1 MKKKTF
7 FYAAILATAMSVTCP
22 DAGAQTKPAFPEDQ
36 LNQTEYAAH
45 LRFLASDEMR
55 GRMTGTPWL
64 EVAARYVA
72 EQFRAAGLA
81 SAQGAEGYL
90 QNIPLA
96 RRTPPA
102 AGQIVLGG
110 DTLRQGKSMMIRNGG
125 ALDWSGGFVF
135 VGYGTVDP
143 ERTIDDYKGLD
154 LKGKVAVAKFGSAG
168 ASDFMGSLTSLSEK
182 KRQLAAE
189 HGAVA
194 LVELYRGPREWR
206 IFLSFLGRAGL
217 DIQSGNSEFV
227 HFLVEDT
234 VGTLA
239 AKAEQQKVSAGSI
252 QTPGIRGDVAK
263 TSNVIG
269 LVRGSDPKLRDEYVL
284 LTAHYDH
291 IGTRAPRGG
300 ASADTIYNGARDNA
314 MGAVALIAAARSFTA
329 RPPKRSVIIAAL
341 TGEEVGG
348 FGSRY
353 LAEHPPVPMDHIVFD
368 LNSDGAGFDDTT
380 IVTVVGLE
388 RTTAQDAIIKGAKRY
403 GLGAIKDPVPEQN
416 LFNRSDNTKF
426 ASLGVPAPTFSAG
439 FHAFGDEINKY
450 YHTAA
455 DEAGD
460 DFNFSYFLK
469 FCKAYVH
476 SARLIADMKE
486 KPFWTPGDTY
496 EKAGRKLYH
505 MKESPA
511 RQ

>member
-1 MKKKTF
+1 MKINLVS
-7 FYAAILATAMSVTCP
+7 AVAIATLIALTTT
-22 DAGAQTKPAFPEDQ
+22 DADAQKKPAFPEDRLDQ
-36 LNQTEYAAH
+36 AEYAAH

-81 SAQGAEGYL
+81 PVEGAKGYL
-90 QNIPLA
+90 QSFPLA

-102 AGQIVLGG
+102 TGHIVLGG

-125 ALDWSGGFVF
+125 ALNWSGGYVF
-135 VGYGTVDP
+135 VGYGTVDLD
-143 ERTIDDYKGLD
+143 RKIDDFKGLD
-154 LKGKVAVAKFGSAG
+154 LKGKVAVAKIGSAG
-168 ASDFMGSLTSLSEK
+168 GSDFIGSLTTLSEK
-182 KRQLAAE
+182 KRQDAAE
-189 HGAVA
+189 RGAVA

-206 IFLSFLGRAGL
+206 LLVSYLGRAGL
-217 DIQSGNSEFV
+217 DIQSGGSNVV

-234 VGTLA
+234 AGTLA
-239 AKAEQQKVSAGSI
+239 ARAELQKDLQGSV
-252 QTPGIRGDVAK
+252 QTPGIRFEITN

-300 ASADTIYNGARDNA
+300 GSAADTIYNGARDNA
-314 MGAVALIAAARSFTA
+314 MGTVALIAAARSFVTQ
-329 RPPKRSVIIAAL
+329 PPKRSVLIAAL

-353 LAEHPPVPMDHIVFD
+353 LAEHPPVPMDRIVFD

-439 FHAFGDEINKY
+439 FRAFGDEINKY
-450 YHTAA
+450 YHQAA

-476 SARLIADMKE
+476 SARLIGDMNVT
-486 KPFWTPGDTY
+486 PFWTPGDSY
-496 EKAGRKLYH
+496 EQAGRKLY
-505 MKESPA
+505 K
-511 RQ
+511 R

>member
-1 MKKKTF
+1 MKNASF
-7 FYAAILATAMSVTCP
+7 PASILAILIALTAADSV
-22 DAGAQTKPAFPEDQ
+22 AQTKSTFPEDRLSQ
-36 LNQTEYAAH
+36 AEYAAH

-72 EQFRAAGLA
+72 EQFRSAGLVPPP
-81 SAQGAEGYL
+81 GVPGFL

-102 AGQIVLGG
+102 TGQIVLGG
-110 DTLRQGKSMMIRNGG
+110 DTLRQGKGMMIRNGG
-125 ALDWSGGFVF
+125 SLDWNGGYVY

-143 ERTIDDYKGLD
+143 EHTIDDYKGVD
-154 LKGKVAVAKFGSAG
+154 LKGKVAVAKFGAATG
-168 ASDFMGSLTSLSEK
+168 SDFFGSLTSLSEK
-182 KRQLAAE
+182 KRQFAAE

-194 LVELYRGPREWR
+194 LVELYGGPREWR
-206 IFLSFLGRAGL
+206 LLLSFLGRSGL
-217 DIQSGNSEFV
+217 DIQSGSGEFV

-234 VGTLA
+234 AGALA
-239 AKAEQQKVSAGSI
+239 SKAELQKISVGSI
-252 QTPGIRGDVAK
+252 QTPGIRVETTK

-300 ASADTIYNGARDNA
+300 APATDTIYNGARDNA
-314 MGAVALIAAARSFTA
+314 MGTVALIAAARSFITQ
-329 RPPKRSVIIAAL
+329 PPKRSVLIAAL

-388 RTTAQDAIIKGAKRY
+388 RTTAQEAIVKGAKRY
-403 GLGAIKDPVPEQN
+403 GLVAIKDPVPEQN

-450 YHTAA
+450 YHQPA

-460 DFNFSYFLK
+460 DFNFSYFVK

-476 SARLIADMKE
+476 SARLISDMTE
-486 KPFWTPGDTY
+486 APFWTPGDSY
-496 EKAGRKLYH
+496 EKAGRKLYN
-505 MKESPA
+505 K
-511 RQ
+511 

>member
-1 MKKKTF
+1 MKKNLF
-7 FYAAILATAMSVTCP
+7 SAAMLALLIALATT
-22 DAGAQTKPAFPEDQ
+22 GAVAQKKPVFPEDR
-36 LNQTEYAAH
+36 LDQTEYSAH
-45 LRFLASDEMR
+45 LRFLASDELR
-55 GRMTGTPWL
+55 GRLTGSPWL

-81 SAQGAEGYL
+81 PAQGAPGFL

-102 AGQIVLGG
+102 TGRIVLGG
-110 DTLRQGKSMMIRNGG
+110 DTLLQGKEMMIRNGG
-125 ALDWSGGFVF
+125 ALDWSGGCVF
-135 VGYGTVDP
+135 VGYGMVDP
-143 ERTIDDYKGLD
+143 ERKVDEFKNVD
-154 LKGKVAVAKFGSAG
+154 LKGKVVVAKFGAG
-168 ASDFMGSLTSLSEK
+168 EGSDFFASLTSLSEV
-182 KRQLAAE
+182 KRQWAADR
-189 HGAVA
+189 GAVA
-194 LVELYRGPREWR
+194 LVELYRGPRPWR
-206 IFLSFLGRAGL
+206 LLLSFLGRSGL
-217 DIQSGNSEFV
+217 DVQAASSGFV
-227 HFLVEDT
+227 SFLVEDT
-234 VGTLA
+234 SGTLA
-239 AKAEQQKVSAGSI
+239 SKAELQKALAGSI
-252 QTPGIRGDVAK
+252 QTPGIRVETTN

-269 LVRGSDPKLRDEYVL
+269 MVRGSDPKLRDEYVL

-300 ASADTIYNGARDNA
+300 APASDTIYNGARDNA
-314 MGAVALIAAARSFTA
+314 MGTVALIAAARSFITQ
-329 RPPKRSVIIAAL
+329 PPKRSVLIAAL

-388 RTTAQDAIIKGAKRY
+388 RTTAQDAIMKGAQRY
-403 GLGAIKDPVPEQN
+403 GLTAIKDPVPAQN

-450 YHTAA
+450 YHQAA

-460 DFNFSYFLK
+460 DFNFSYFVK

-476 SARLIADMKE
+476 AARLIGDMNTA
-486 KPFWTPGDTY
+486 PFWTPGDSY
-496 EKAGRKLYH
+496 EKAGRKLYN
-505 MKESPA
+505 K
-511 RQ
+511 

>member
-1 MKKKTF
+1 MKNTTLPAF
-7 FYAAILATAMSVTCP
+7 AIGILLALSTTDV
-22 DAGAQTKPAFPEDQ
+22 GAQKKSAFPEDRLDQ
-36 LNQTEYAAH
+36 AEYAAH
-45 LRFLASDEMR
+45 LRFLASDELR

-81 SAQGAEGYL
+81 QVQGAEGYL
-90 QNIPLA
+90 QLIPLA
-96 RRTPPA
+96 RKSPPA
-102 AGQIVLGG
+102 TGQVVLAG

-125 ALDWSGGFVF
+125 ALTWSGGVVY
-135 VGYGTVDP
+135 VGYGTVDSG
-143 ERTIDDYKGLD
+143 RKIDDFKGLD
-154 LKGKVAVAKFGSAG
+154 LKGKVAVAKIGAAGS
-168 ASDFMGSLTSLSEK
+168 SDFFASLTTLSET
-182 KRQLAAE
+182 KRQHAAE
-189 HGAVA
+189 RGAVA

-206 IFLSFLGRAGL
+206 LLVSFLGRAGL
-217 DIQSGNSEFV
+217 DIQSGGSDVV

-234 VGTLA
+234 AGTIA
-239 AKAEQQKVSAGSI
+239 ARAEMQKEFAGSV
-252 QTPGIRGDVAK
+252 QTPGIRTEIVR

-291 IGTRAPRGG
+291 VGTRAPRGG
-300 ASADTIYNGARDNA
+300 APASDTIYNGARDNA
-314 MGAVALIAAARSFTA
+314 MGTVALMAAARSFTA
-329 RPPKRSVIIAAL
+329 HPPKRSVLIAAL
-341 TGEEVGG
+341 TGEEAGG

-353 LAEHPPVPMDHIVFD
+353 LAEHPPVPMNQIVFD

-388 RTTAQDAIIKGAKRY
+388 RTTAQDAISKGAKRY
-403 GLGAIKDPVPEQN
+403 GLTAIKDPVPEQN

-439 FHAFGDEINKY
+439 FRAFGDEINKY
-450 YHTAA
+450 YHQAA

-460 DFNFSYFLK
+460 DFNFSYFLR

-476 SARLIADMKE
+476 AARLIGDMNVTT
-486 KPFWTPGDTY
+486 FWTPGDSY
-496 EKAGRKLYH
+496 EQAGRKLYN
-505 MKESPA
+505 
-511 RQ
+511 R

>member
-1 MKKKTF
+1 MKNTTLTVF
-7 FYAAILATAMSVTCP
+7 AVSILIAFSTI
-22 DAGAQTKPAFPEDQ
+22 DACAQKRTAFPEDK
-36 LNQTEYAAH
+36 LDQTEYAAH
-45 LRFLASDEMR
+45 LRFLASDELR

-81 SAQGAEGYL
+81 QIPGAEGYL
-90 QNIPLA
+90 QVIPLS
-96 RRTPPA
+96 RKSPPST
-102 AGQIVLGG
+102 GQVVIAG
-110 DTLRQGKSMMIRNGG
+110 DTLRQGRGMMIRNGG
-125 ALDWSGGFVF
+125 GLTWSGVVVY

-143 ERTIDDYKGLD
+143 ERNIDDFKGLD
-154 LKGKVAVAKFGSAG
+154 LKGKVAVAKIGSAG
-168 ASDFMGSLTSLSEK
+168 GSDFFTSLTTLSEK
-182 KRQLAAE
+182 KRQAAAE
-189 HGAVA
+189 RGAVA
-194 LVELYRGPREWR
+194 LIELYRGQPEWR
-206 IFLSFLGRAGL
+206 LLVSFLGRAGL
-217 DIQSGNSEFV
+217 DIQSTGSDFV

-234 VGTLA
+234 AGTIA
-239 AKAEQQKVSAGSI
+239 ARAELQKEFAGSI
-252 QTPGIRGDVAK
+252 QTPGVRMEVVR
-263 TSNVIG
+263 TSNVLG

-300 ASADTIYNGARDNA
+300 ASAADTIYNGARDNA
-314 MGAVALIAAARSFTA
+314 MGTVALMAAARSFVA
-329 RPPKRSVIIAAL
+329 HPPRRSVVIAAL
-341 TGEEVGG
+341 TGEEAGG

-353 LAEHPPVPMDHIVFD
+353 LAEHPPVPMNQIVFD

-388 RTTAQDAIIKGAKRY
+388 RTTAQDAISKGAKRY
-403 GLGAIKDPVPEQN
+403 GLEAIKDPVPEQN

-439 FHAFGDEINKY
+439 FRAFGDEINKY
-450 YHTAA
+450 YHQAA

-476 SARLIADMKE
+476 AARLIGDMNVT
-486 KPFWTPGDTY
+486 PFWTPGDTY
-496 EKAGRKLYH
+496 EQAGRKLY
-505 MKESPA
+505 K
-511 RQ
+511 R

>member
-1 MKKKTF
+1 MKSTSSF
-7 FYAAILATAMSVTCP
+7 AALLAILIALTTAGAV
-22 DAGAQTKPAFPEDQ
+22 AQTKPAFPEDRLSQ
-36 LNQTEYAAH
+36 AEYAAH

-55 GRMTGTPWL
+55 GRMTGSPWL
-64 EVAARYVA
+64 EVAARYIA
-72 EQFRAAGLA
+72 EQFRSAGLA
-81 SAQGAEGYL
+81 PVQGAPGFL
-90 QNIPLA
+90 QNISLT

-102 AGQIVLGG
+102 TGQIVLGS
-110 DTLRQGKSMMIRNGG
+110 DTMRQGKNMMIRNGG
-125 ALDWSGGFVF
+125 ALDWSGECVF
-135 VGYGTVDP
+135 VGYGLVDP
-143 ERTIDDYKGLD
+143 DRKIDDFKGLD
-154 LKGKVAVAKFGSAG
+154 LKGKLAVARFGA
-168 ASDFMGSLTSLSEK
+168 AAESDFVGSLTSLSEK
-182 KRQLAAE
+182 KRQSAAE
-189 HGAVA
+189 RGAVA
-194 LVELYRGPREWR
+194 LVEFYRGPREWR
-206 IFLSFLGRAGL
+206 LFLSFLGRAGL
-217 DIQSGNSEFV
+217 EIQSGSSDFV

-234 VGTLA
+234 AGALGA
-239 AKAEQQKVSAGSI
+239 QAERQKVSAGSI
-252 QTPGIRGDVAK
+252 QTPGIRVEISK

-269 LVRGSDPKLRDEYVL
+269 LVRGSDPRLRDEYVL

-314 MGAVALIAAARSFTA
+314 MGTVALIAAAHSFNA
-329 RPPKRSVIIAAL
+329 QPPKRSVLIAAL

-353 LAEHPPVPMDHIVFD
+353 LAEHPPVPMNRIVFD

-388 RTTAQDAIIKGAKRY
+388 RTTARDAIIKGAGRY
-403 GLGAIKDPVPEQN
+403 GLVAIKDPVPEQN

-439 FHAFGDEINKY
+439 FRAFGDEINKY

-460 DFNFSYFLK
+460 DFNFSYFVK

-476 SARLIADMKE
+476 AARLIGDMKE
-486 KPFWTPGDTY
+486 APFWTPGDSY
-496 EKAGRKLYH
+496 EKAGRKLYN
-505 MKESPA
+505 
-511 RQ
+511 R